1 MAISLNGST
10 NVITGIAVGGL
21 PDGIVDTDMLAANAV
36 SSAKLAS
43 GAGGKILQVKQTV
56 KTNTASRIATSFAD
70 LVTVTITPASAASK
84 FLVSYKC
91 TMSTANGGYSGAVRL
106 TRDSTAIY
114 VGDASGNRRQC
125 SSAMQADV
133 DGYGHIKTRD
143 MNGEFLD
150 SPNTISAI
158 TYKLQYA
165 SDYSNA
171 FVYIG
176 KSQEDSNAIYRPRVP
191 TSITVMEVAA

>member
-10 NVITGIAVGGL
+10 NVITGVAVGGL

-56 KTNTASRIATSFAD
+56 KTNTASRISTSFGD
-70 LVTVTITPASAASK
+70 LVTVTITPASATSK

-91 TMSTANGGYSGAVRL
+91 SMSTANGGYSGSVRL

-114 VGDASGNRRQC
+114 IGDASGSRRQC
-125 SSAMQADV
+125 SSSMEADS
-133 DGYGHIKTRD
+133 DGIGDVKVRD

-150 SPNTISAI
+150 SPNTTSAI

-171 FVYIG
+171 YVYIG
-176 KSQEDSNAIYRPRVP
+176 RSQQDTDAIYRPRVP